1 MKKFLSTLLAVI
13 LIIIMAA
20 CETSSEVTVIE
31 SDTNYEISEKL
42 TPIEYYA
49 HNLRSFSDEVMPIGG
64 FIGPT
69 DLYIKNGY
77 KYPSLINDEVFG
89 ALSEAG
95 VNFIIDMKNDFA
107 VSPQNA
113 AAVLELGE
121 KYDIS
126 FFLKNSAVMNFADTV
141 SATSYADVEQMR
153 QQLELMYEYSSFAG
167 VYGRDEPTAAF
178 FPKMKNAIT
187 NYDTAAAQV
196 GEDLSSYWNLLPYV
210 SGTHLSGTST
220 SMTYAQYLQGFA
232 AANPPFIMYDTYPF
246 TGLEGSIGAS
256 WFTLM
261 NEIRDFADSQGKSW
275 WLFIQAGGYFDG
287 HSQHRMPTEGE
298 FHWNIN
304 TALALGAKGIA
315 YFPLVEPPEW
325 INFDI
330 ANKNSLINQFGAK
343 TQYYFYAQ
351 KANNQIAAIDHVLM
365 KSRNMGAIVTG
376 NSPAILRDNT
386 LSNFR
391 QLKSVSGS
399 PSLVGCFDCN
409 GGTALYVVN
418 NSTAETAAEITLN
431 FDKKYGYEVIQRGIK
446 AEIAAKSF
454 TLKLDAG
461 EGALVVL
468 K

>member
-1 MKKFLSTLLAVI
+1 M
-13 LIIIMAA
+13 
-20 CETSSEVTVIE
+20 
-31 SDTNYEISEKL
+31 
-42 TPIEYYA
+42 
-49 HNLRSFSDEVMPIGG
+49 
-64 FIGPT
+64 
-69 DLYIKNGY
+69 
-77 KYPSLINDEVFG
+77 
-89 ALSEAG
+89 
-95 VNFIIDMKNDFA
+95 
-107 VSPQNA
+107 
-113 AAVLELGE
+113 
-121 KYDIS
+121 
-126 FFLKNSAVMNFADTV
+126 
-141 SATSYADVEQMR
+141 
-153 QQLELMYEYSSFAG
+153 
-167 VYGRDEPTAAF
+167 
-178 FPKMKNAIT
+178 
-187 NYDTAAAQV
+187 
-196 GEDLSSYWNLLPYV
+196 
-210 SGTHLSGTST
+210 
-220 SMTYAQYLQGFA
+220 
-232 AANPPFIMYDTYPF
+232 
-246 TGLEGSIGAS
+246 
-256 WFTLM
+256 
-261 NEIRDFADSQGKSW
+261 
-275 WLFIQAGGYFDG
+275 
-287 HSQHRMPTEGE
+287 
-298 FHWNIN
+298 
-304 TALALGAKGIA
+304 ALGAKGIA